1 MVKKALIV
9 GLIVLS
15 MIAAAVVPAYAQTQ
29 GLNVSGVSFGPSSS
43 PIEVEPGSYNV
54 PLFVYLTDAAQYPAY
69 NVSASAPST
78 STFYVIREPQ
88 NISVVPAG
96 NTVPSVVYVN
106 VSDKAVSGVYSLPIS
121 VKYITFSGASYVAKN
136 FTYTAELPI
145 TTFSSL
151 QVYSVY
157 WGSGNLLAYPGAVD
171 LPLTLVVRN
180 AGSNIAYNATV
191 SFKVNNPFTSTSG
204 NSQITQFIGPLPAG
218 SSVPLEIYLN
228 VNKSASLGYYPLN
241 VTLNWNSGISSV
253 QTVYVPVLGSPS
265 IKVQGYSLNPPQIFP
280 GTQDAE
286 LYISIVNSG
295 NVSAS
300 NVNVNISAAS
310 PLSLISPST
319 TTVGI
324 MPPGTPVQLTYL
336 VSVGDQASSPSTA
349 ALNVC
354 ITYNGNRVKTPI
366 SLPISPKASLNVSPD
381 HVALSQGASD
391 VNIYYT
397 LKNNGNIT
405 AKNVQAQLILPNT
418 ISGNTY
424 DYVGD
429 IPPGSSATA
438 TFSLDVSSS
447 APTGTYSATM
457 ETTWQQNN
465 APGQELSS
473 RIPITYSVQQSF
485 ANELLDYILSPPAV
499 YALLIV
505 AIVIVAVITALVV
518 SRRRASQ

>member
-1 MVKKALIV
+1 MIKKALVI
-9 GLIVLS
+9 GLIMLS
-15 MIAAAVVPAYAQTQ
+15 MIATVPAYAQSQ
-29 GLNVSGVSFGPSSS
+29 GLNISGVSFGPSSS
-43 PIEVEPGSYNV
+43 PIEVEAGSYNV
-54 PLFVYLTDAAQYPAY
+54 PLFVYLTDVAQYPAY
-69 NVSASAPST
+69 NVSVSALST
-78 STFYVIREPQ
+78 STFYVVKEPQ
-88 NISVVPAG
+88 NISIVPPES
-96 NTVPSVVYVN
+96 TVPSILYVN
-106 VSDKAVSGVYSLPIS
+106 ISDKAISGVYSLPIS
-121 VKYITFSGASYVAKN
+121 VKYLASNGASSYVVKN
-136 FTYTAELPI
+136 FTYIAELPVS
-145 TTFSSL
+145 TFSNL
-151 QVYSVY
+151 QVYSAY

-191 SFKVNNPFTSTSG
+191 SFKVNSPFTSTSG
-204 NSQITQFIGPLPAG
+204 NSVVTQFIGPLPAG
-218 SSVPLEIYLN
+218 SSAPLEIYLN
-228 VNKSASLGYYPLN
+228 INRNASLGYYPLN
-241 VTLNWNSGISSV
+241 VTLDWNSGISSV

-295 NVSAS
+295 NVSVS
-300 NVNVNISAAS
+300 SVNVNVSTTS
-310 PLSLISPST
+310 PLRLISSPA

-349 ALNVC
+349 AVNVY
-354 ITYNGNRVKTPI
+354 ITYNGKSSKTSIAIPV
-366 SLPISPKASLNVSPD
+366 SPKASLNVSPYS
-381 HVALSQGASD
+381 VTLSQGASD

-397 LKNNGNIT
+397 LKNNGNVT

-429 IPPGSSATA
+429 IPPGSSVTA
-438 TFSLDVSSS
+438 TFSLDVGSS

-457 ETTWQQNN
+457 ETTWQQSN

-473 RIPITYSVQQSF
+473 RIPIAYNIQQSF
-485 ANELLDYILSPPAV
+485 VNELFDYIISPPAI
-499 YALLIV
+499 YGLFIV
-505 AIVIVAVITALVV
+505 VIVIVAVVTALVV